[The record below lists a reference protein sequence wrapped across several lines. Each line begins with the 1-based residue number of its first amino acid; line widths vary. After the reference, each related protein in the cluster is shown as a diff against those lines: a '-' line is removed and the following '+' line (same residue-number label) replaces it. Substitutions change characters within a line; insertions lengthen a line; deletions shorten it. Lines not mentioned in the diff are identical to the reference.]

1 MKLHLEAISS
11 QVPEGR
17 HAFVVVDGASW
28 HQEDLNLSNVTLL
41 KLPPYSPQLNP
52 VERIWEWLKQKWL
65 SNRSYKNY
73 KEIVDACC
81 EAWNK
86 FLTEP
91 SIIPKMCSRQWASIE
106 KLKTKQKWYNN
117 QGERDVRMVKVKQK
131 VSGTFRT
138 DYGAD
143 IFCRIRGYI
152 STVRKNGGNVINAI
166 QNAFTGTPFIPSSS
180 T

>member
-1 MKLHLEAISS
+1 VFPYVNKDAMKLHLEAISS

-91 SIIPKMCSRQWASIE
+91 SIIPKMCSRQWASIK
-106 KLKTKQKWYNN
+106 KLKTK
-117 QGERDVRMVKVKQK
+117 
-131 VSGTFRT
+131 
-138 DYGAD
+138 
-143 IFCRIRGYI
+143 
-152 STVRKNGGNVINAI
+152 STTTAAVA
-166 QNAFTGTPFIPSSS
+166 
-180 T
+180 

>member
-1 MKLHLEAISS
+1 M
-11 QVPEGR
+11 
-17 HAFVVVDGASW
+17 VVDGASW

-106 KLKTKQKWYNN
+106 KLKTK
-117 QGERDVRMVKVKQK
+117 
-131 VSGTFRT
+131 
-138 DYGAD
+138 
-143 IFCRIRGYI
+143 
-152 STVRKNGGNVINAI
+152 
-166 QNAFTGTPFIPSSS
+166 
-180 T
+180 

>member
-86 FLTEP
+86 FLTGHLLFQKCVLDNGLLLKSSKLNRNGI
-91 SIIPKMCSRQWASIE
+91 SIKSI
-106 KLKTKQKWYNN
+106 Y
-117 QGERDVRMVKVKQK
+117 
-131 VSGTFRT
+131 
-138 DYGAD
+138 
-143 IFCRIRGYI
+143 
-152 STVRKNGGNVINAI
+152 
-166 QNAFTGTPFIPSSS
+166 
-180 T
+180 